1 MQEAISFSTDI
12 ENQIRIKLSEIFT
25 LLSEDSSRLDGSV
38 AINSWGDSYD
48 SKDTFQAL
56 SGFLDAIAFDKRKK
70 EYIILTYL
78 RENEEGDFSWK
89 VRDTIADILELCLRD
104 SSLVAIVR
112 GWKNNLTDKDVVKGL
127 SDWYDLNGKTLLL
140 IRA

>member
-25 LLSEDSSRLDGSV
+25 LLSADTSRLDGSV
-38 AINSWGDSYD
+38 SINSWGDSYD
-48 SKDTFQAL
+48 SKETFEAL
-56 SGFLDAIAFDKRKK
+56 SGFLESIAFDKRKK

-78 RENEEGDFSWK
+78 RENEEGDFSLK
-89 VRDTIADILELCLRD
+89 VRDTIADILELCLKD
-104 SSLVAIVR
+104 ASLVAVVR
-112 GWKNNLTDKDVVKGL
+112 GWKNNLSDEDVVKGL
-127 SDWYDLNGKTLLL
+127 SDWYNLNAKTLLL